1 MKRSFNGLPEVDV
14 NLDAWWHRSLR
25 RSWLMCPARVSKGKA
40 KAVETVVEDDEVSE
54 DEDAALNW
62 GA

>member
-1 MKRSFNGLPEVDV
+1 M
-14 NLDAWWHRSLR
+14 
-25 RSWLMCPARVSKGKA
+25 KGKA

>member
-1 MKRSFNGLPEVDV
+1 MR
-14 NLDAWWHRSLR
+14 
-25 RSWLMCPARVSKGKA
+25 PARVSKGKA
-40 KAVETVVEDDEVSE
+40 KAVETVVEDNEVSE

>member
-1 MKRSFNGLPEVDV
+1 
-14 NLDAWWHRSLR
+14 
-25 RSWLMCPARVSKGKA
+25 MCPARVSKGKA
-40 KAVETVVEDDEVSE
+40 KAVETVVEDGEVSE